1 MNKYVKQNMIHNYLC
16 RYDLVS
22 EENNK
27 ELENVI
33 DRKELFICKIFSLI
47 DSCRIVKS
55 TLDRIVIEIDAEEI
69 SHLLDDI

>member
-1 MNKYVKQNMIHNYLC
+1 MIHNYLC

-27 ELENVI
+27 KLENVI

-55 TLDRIVIEIDAEEI
+55 TLDRIVVEIDAEEN

>member
-1 MNKYVKQNMIHNYLC
+1 MIHNYLC

-27 ELENVI
+27 KLENVI

-55 TLDRIVIEIDAEEI
+55 TLDRIVIEIDAEEN